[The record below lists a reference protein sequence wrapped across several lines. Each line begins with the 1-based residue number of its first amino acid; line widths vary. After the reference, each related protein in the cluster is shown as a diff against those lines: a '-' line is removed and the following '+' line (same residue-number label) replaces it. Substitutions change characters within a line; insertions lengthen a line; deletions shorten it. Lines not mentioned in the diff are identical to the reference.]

1 MPYPNVRSLQTA
13 ALLAAAALFAGCET
27 VSDYLGP
34 NEKVTIKGERIAVL
48 NTDQNAKADADVADV
63 AVKLPAPIA
72 NSDWPQP
79 GGSASNALQHL
90 SAKGELNEAWS
101 AGIGQGSSSSVR
113 LMASP
118 VVGAGRIYT
127 LDAEATVRAF
137 DVDSGDE
144 VWSRDL
150 TPEDRDSDKGFG
162 GGVSFDNG
170 RLYVSTGFGFVVA
183 LDANSGEQLWKRDGQ
198 TPFRMAPVVHEGK
211 VYVATQEN
219 QMLAMNEKDGK
230 VVWDHRGIAET
241 AAILRSNSAAVD
253 GELVVAPY
261 SSGELFGLRA
271 DNGRVLWSDTLS
283 RGGQLTPLASV
294 SDIAAKPVID
304 RGLIFAIS
312 HKGRFVAINAR
323 TGERTWTID
332 VGGTQRPWVAGDFVY
347 VVTDDARV
355 LCVTRTTGKIRWS
368 QQLKAYEN
376 ESTKRGPITWTGP
389 VLASERLIVASSEG
403 QALSLSP
410 FDGKTLGEIDLSSG
424 AFIAPIVA
432 RDTVFVLSDDGKLQA
447 FR

>member
-1 MPYPNVRSLQTA
+1 MLNPFARSARTVT
-13 ALLAAAALFAGCET
+13 LLVAAAALAGCET
-27 VSDYLGP
+27 VNDVLAP
-34 NEKVTIKGERIAVL
+34 AEKVTIKGERIAVL
-48 NTDQNAKADADVADV
+48 NVDKSAKADVDLADV
-63 AVKLPAPIA
+63 AVKLPAAVA
-72 NSDWPQP
+72 NADWAQP
-79 GGSASNALQHL
+79 GGTPSNALQHL
-90 SAKGELNEAWS
+90 SAKGDLNEIWTAS
-101 AGIGQGSSSSVR
+101 VGEGSSSSVR

-118 VVGAGRIYT
+118 VVGGGKIYT

-137 DVDSGDE
+137 DAESGNE

-150 TPEDRDSDKGFG
+150 TPDDRDSDKGFG
-162 GGVSFDNG
+162 GGVSFSKG
-170 RLYVSTGFGFVVA
+170 RLIVSTGFGFVAA
-183 LDANSGEQLWKRDGQ
+183 LDANSGEPVWKRDGQ
-198 TPFRMAPVVHEGK
+198 TPFRMAPVVHDGK

-219 QMLAMNEKDGK
+219 QMLAINEADGK
-230 VVWDHRGIAET
+230 VVWDHRGVAET
-241 AAILRSNSAAVD
+241 AAILRSNSAAVE

-312 HKGRFVAINAR
+312 HKGRLVAINAR

-332 VGGTQRPWVAGDFVY
+332 VGGTQRPWVAGDFLY
-347 VVTDDARV
+347 VVTDEAKV

-368 QQLKAYEN
+368 RQLKAFEN
-376 ESTKRGPITWTGP
+376 ESSKRGPITWTGP

-403 QALSLSP
+403 EALSLSP
-410 FDGKTLGEIDLSSG
+410 YDGKTLGEISISDG

-432 RDTVFVLSDDGKLQA
+432 RDTVYILTDGGKLYA
-447 FR
+447 YR

>member
-1 MPYPNVRSLQTA
+1 MQVPSKPSLRVLALVTA
-13 ALLAAAALFAGCET
+13 AAVLAGCET
-27 VSDYLGP
+27 VDDYLGRG
-34 NEKVTIKGERIAVL
+34 EKITIKGERIAVL
-48 NTDQNAKADADVADV
+48 NTDQAAKPDAEVADV
-63 AVKLPAPIA
+63 AIKLPAASA
-72 NSDWPQP
+72 NAEWSQP
-79 GGSASNALQHL
+79 GGVASNALQHL
-90 SAKGELNEAWS
+90 SAKGDLNEAWS
-101 AGIGQGSSSSVR
+101 ASVGQGSSSSVR

-118 VVGAGRIYT
+118 VVGGGKIFT

-137 DVDSGDE
+137 DADTGNE
-144 VWSRDL
+144 VWAKDL

-162 GGVSFDNG
+162 GGVSFDKG
-170 RLYVSTGFGFVVA
+170 RLFVSTGFGFVVA
-183 LDANSGEQLWKRDGQ
+183 MDANSGEQIWKRDGS
-198 TPFRMAPVVHEGK
+198 TPFRMAPVVVDGK

-219 QMLAMNEKDGK
+219 QMLALNQADGK
-230 VVWDHRGIAET
+230 VVWDHRGISET

-323 TGERTWTID
+323 TGERAWTID
-332 VGGTQRPWVAGDFVY
+332 VGGTQRPWVAGEFVY
-347 VVTDDARV
+347 VVTDEAKV
-355 LCVTRTTGKIRWS
+355 LCVTRTTGKIRWTR
-368 QQLKAYEN
+368 QLKAFEN
-376 ESTKRGPITWTGP
+376 ESSKRGPITWTGP

-403 QALSLSP
+403 EALSLSP
-410 FDGKTLGEIDLSSG
+410 YDGKTLGEISISDG

-432 RDTVFVLSDDGKLQA
+432 RDMVFILTDNGKLYA
-447 FR
+447 YR

>member
-1 MPYPNVRSLQTA
+1 MPYTDARILRIA
-13 ALLAAAALFAGCET
+13 AIALAAGSLAACET
-27 VSDYLGP
+27 VDDYLGRG
-34 NEKVTIKGERIAVL
+34 EKITIKGERVAVL
-48 NTDQNAKADADVADV
+48 NTDQAAKADATIADV
-63 AVKLPAPIA
+63 EVKLPAA
-72 NSDWPQP
+72 QTNADWAQP

-90 SAKGELNEAWS
+90 SAKGALNEVWS
-101 AGIGQGSSSSVR
+101 AGIGSGSTSSVR

-118 VVGAGRIYT
+118 IVGGGRIYT
-127 LDAEATVRAF
+127 LDAEASVRAF
-137 DVDSGDE
+137 DADTGAE
-144 VWSRDL
+144 VWARDL

-162 GGVSFDNG
+162 GGVAFDKG

-183 LDANSGEQLWKRDGQ
+183 LDAASGEQIWKRDGT
-198 TPFRMAPVVHEGK
+198 TPFRMAPVVLDGK

-219 QMLAMNEKDGK
+219 QMLAMNASDGK

-241 AAILRSNSAAVD
+241 AAILRSNSVAVD
-253 GELVVAPY
+253 GDLVVAPY

-323 TGERTWTID
+323 TGERAWTID

-347 VVTDDARV
+347 VVTDEAKV
-355 LCVTRTTGKIRWS
+355 LCVTRTSGKIRWTR
-368 QQLKAYEN
+368 QLKAFEN
-376 ESTKRGPITWTGP
+376 ESSKRGPITWTGP
-389 VLASERLIVASSEG
+389 VLASNRLILASSEG
-403 QALSLSP
+403 EGVALSP
-410 FDGKTLGEIDLSSG
+410 FDGTTQSEISIAGG

-432 RDTVFVLSDDGKLQA
+432 RDTVYILTDSGKLTA
-447 FR
+447 YR

>member
-1 MPYPNVRSLQTA
+1 MPNRNARCLQTA
-13 ALLAAAALFAGCET
+13 ALLAATALLAGCET
-27 VSDYLGP
+27 VNDYLGP
-34 NEKVTIKGERIAVL
+34 SEKITIKGERIAVL
-48 NTDQNAKADADVADV
+48 NTEQNAKPDAAVAEM
-63 AVKLPAPIA
+63 AVKLPAAVA
-72 NSDWPQP
+72 NAEWPQP

-90 SAKGELNEAWS
+90 SAKGELNEVWS
-101 AGIGQGSSSSVR
+101 AGIGEGSSSSVR
-113 LMASP
+113 LMSSP
-118 VVGAGRIYT
+118 VVGAGRVYT

-137 DVDSGDE
+137 DVDTGNE

-150 TPEDRDSDKGFG
+150 TPDDRDSDKGFG
-162 GGVSFDNG
+162 GGVSFDKG

-183 LDANSGEQLWKRDGQ
+183 LDANSGEQIWKRDGQ
-198 TPFRMAPVVHEGK
+198 TPFRMAPVVHDGK

-219 QMLAMNEKDGK
+219 QMLAMNEADGK

-323 TGERTWTID
+323 TGERAWTID

-355 LCVTRTTGKIRWS
+355 LCVTRTTGKIRWT

-376 ESTKRGPITWTGP
+376 ESSKRGPITWTGP
-389 VLASERLIVASSEG
+389 VLASDRLILASSEG
-403 QALSLSP
+403 EALSLSP
-410 FDGKTLGEIDLSSG
+410 FDGKTLGEIDIASG
-424 AFIAPIVA
+424 AFISPIVA
-432 RDTVFVLSDDGKLQA
+432 RDTVFILSDNGKLQA